1 MGGTNDTSS
10 NDISIRQQIVRDRI
24 NSKKDEIWSSIE
36 ELNKSII
43 SSLTENEKK
52 YLNDKNLYK
61 YYSIQLQDTWNQI
74 KKRREKEILDKL
86 NNVPNYDSIYSKEDL
101 ESKLNNYLSSEE
113 IPFLKQENIQNYI
126 NKIITDNKIHLKE
139 RKKDFRNRIE
149 KRIDDFYFS
158 KRELISSQ
166 EDFKRK
172 FENDLTTEEREFL
185 KESDI
190 KNEYERILNSF
201 WTILDNK
208 NREILNKKKDEFKNK
223 IKQKLNEFY
232 QINGKSFNSKE
243 EFQTNFENILTNEE
257 REFSKDSD
265 IGIIYN
271 LYWEKLEQM
280 KEEELRKRKEEFGKT
295 IEKRIDDF
303 YLDKK
308 ELINSKEDFKKK
320 FENHLST
327 EEKKFLEDQCIV
339 FDYNKFVNLLWSKLS
354 KMKDEKLTEKKNE
367 FREEI
372 EQKIG
377 EFYGFKKKLFN
388 SLEEFRINFE
398 NYLTTEQR
406 EFLKDNDINIIYK
419 RNLNTFWKDLDN
431 KNKEILNKKKDE
443 FKNKIEQKLYDF
455 YLIKGKSFNSK
466 NKEEFKTN
474 FESFL
479 TIEERE
485 FLKDSNISA
494 IYYRNFNSFW
504 EDLEKNEIELIKK
517 NFNDKIQNKIESIY
531 NSNSYTSKENFEKII
546 INSLSDKE
554 KKLLIEH
561 SDTFDKELY
570 NNFENILNEFWKNK
584 EENKK
589 KKLKDKITE
598 NIYTIYQLY
607 GKYIE
612 TKEKFNAKIESHLD
626 LNEEE
631 LRIMNTNEE
640 IKKYKEDKVNYY
652 WEEMLQIKK
661 EKAQIEEKY
670 KNEIK
675 EYNKYIKEL
684 NDKNKEIIDN
694 QKNQIANLLEE
705 LKKNKVQEQENI
717 KKIMEEQSKRE
728 NKLQE
733 DFLKQMEN
741 LENKI
746 KKESEERVKKQL
758 EEEKK
763 KLKEI
768 EDKKSKL
775 RNEFEKK
782 SKDFIIEKINYIGEE
797 LQKIENTFCYDEI
810 NNYLKSNIKNL
821 VTDILKFNRIGKFI
835 EKNLIFY
842 FETLKD
848 NNIPNIEHLNI
859 ILVGPSGAG
868 KSTLINE
875 ILKMDPPLETGFGR
889 PITMKSEECVSN
901 NVKYLRLIDSRGI
914 EKDQK
919 YGLDTV
925 FKDVEDIIRQKIKE
939 NNPDKYIHCIW
950 YCWQGTRLEESEI
963 NVLKELNKIYY
974 EKLPIIIVYTNATD
988 KDKIDNAKK
997 YIQDMHINNF
1007 EFIPVIAKETKL
1019 QNNSII
1025 KPFNLDELQEKSI
1038 KQTKSAINSSCFQGI
1053 IEDIKNKIKSRIN
1066 ELVNK
1071 VKVNINQEIKK
1082 IKEKMNEESDIES
1095 LYKDCVSII
1104 SNIFYKFVLLNEN
1117 IKSKDNDNPK
1127 IEIEG
1132 IGDFS
1137 MSEEGHNKIEIY
1149 ITHYFKKILEI
1160 YEINLKDFI
1169 QRFSDDIS
1177 KKIIEDQIN
1186 FNRKND
1192 NLLTIKM
1199 TIEEFKIIVE
1209 KNIQKKIS
1217 KKGKLIALR
1226 ISFESLIIQFI
1237 EKFGYNYSIIYD
1249 EAMKKEEYKDF
1260 QKMIKSYVSNSFN
1273 KLEKIIEQD
1282 KLEKINRQNNQNK
1295 EDAPT
1300 AEEVER
1306 RELNSVLDFV

>member
-1 MGGTNDTSS
+1 MGGTNDNSS
-10 NDISIRQQIVRDRI
+10 NDISRRQQIVRDRI

-36 ELNKSII
+36 ELNKSIT
-43 SSLTENEKK
+43 SSLTENERQ
-52 YLNDKNLYK
+52 YLKDENLYN
-61 YYSIQLQDTWNQI
+61 YYLTQLQNTWEQI
-74 KKRREKEILDKL
+74 KKRREKEICDKL

-101 ESKLNNYLSSEE
+101 ESKLSNYLSSEE
-113 IPFLKQENIQNYI
+113 IPFLKQENIQNYL
-126 NKIITDNKIHLKE
+126 NTIITDNKIHLKE
-139 RKKDFRNRIE
+139 RKEDFRNRIE
-149 KRIDDFYFS
+149 KRIDDFYFPR
-158 KRELISSQ
+158 RELIISQ

-172 FENDLTTEEREFL
+172 FESDLTTEEREFL

-190 KNEYERILNSF
+190 KNEYKRILNSF
-201 WTILDNK
+201 WTNLDNH
-208 NREILNKKKDEFKNK
+208 NREILNKKKDESKNK

-243 EFQTNFENILTNEE
+243 EFQTNFENILTTEE

-271 LYWEKLEQM
+271 SYWEKLEQM

-327 EEKKFLEDQCIV
+327 EEKKFLEDQCIE
-339 FDYNKFVNLLWSKLS
+339 FDYNKFVNLLWAKLS
-354 KMKDEKLTEKKNE
+354 KMKEEKLTKKKNE

-377 EFYGFKKKLFN
+377 EFYGFKKELFN
-388 SLEEFRINFE
+388 SLDEFRINFE
-398 NYLTTEQR
+398 NFLTTEQR
-406 EFLKDNDINIIYK
+406 EFLKDHDINIIYQ
-419 RNLNTFWKDLDN
+419 RNLNTFWTNLDN

-466 NKEEFKTN
+466 EEFKTN

-485 FLKDSNISA
+485 FLKDSNISTV
-494 IYYRNFNSFW
+494 YYRNFNSFW

-531 NSNSYTSKENFEKII
+531 NSNSYTSKENLAKII

-561 SDTFDKELY
+561 SDTFDKEFY

-584 EENKK
+584 EEKKK

-598 NIYTIYQLY
+598 NIYTIYKLY

-612 TKEKFNAKIESHLD
+612 TKEKFNEKIERHLD

-631 LRIMNTNEE
+631 QRIMNTNEE
-640 IKKYKEDKVNYY
+640 IKKFKEDKVSYY

-661 EKAQIEEKY
+661 EKEQIEEKY

-675 EYNKYIKEL
+675 EYNKYIEEL
-684 NDKNKEIIDN
+684 NDKNKEIIDS

-717 KKIMEEQSKRE
+717 KKFMEEQSKRE
-728 NKLQE
+728 KKLQE

-746 KKESEERVKKQL
+746 KKEKDEERAKQL

-775 RNEFEKK
+775 RNEFERK
-782 SKDFIIEKINYIGEE
+782 SKDFMIEKINYIGEE

-821 VTDILKFNRIGKFI
+821 VTDILQSIRIGNFI

-842 FETLKD
+842 FETLKG
-848 NNIPNIEHLNI
+848 NNTLNIEHLNI

-875 ILKMDPPLETGFGR
+875 ILKLDPPLETGFGK

-925 FKDVEDIIRQKIKE
+925 FKDVEDIIRQKIKD

-950 YCWQGTRLEESEI
+950 YCWKGNRLEESEI

-988 KDKIDNAKK
+988 KNAINEAKE
-997 YIQDMHINNF
+997 YIQHMHINNF
-1007 EFIPVIAKETKL
+1007 EFIPVLAKETEFL
-1019 QNNSII
+1019 NNSII

-1038 KQTKSAINSSCFQGI
+1038 KQAKSAINSSCFQGL
-1053 IEDIKNKIKSRIN
+1053 IEYIKNKIKSRIN

-1071 VKVNINQEIKK
+1071 IKVNINQEIKK
-1082 IKEKMNEESDIES
+1082 IKEGMNEESDIES

-1104 SNIFYKFVLLNEN
+1104 SNIFYKLILLNEN

-1137 MSEEGHNKIEIY
+1137 MAEEGHYQIEIY
-1149 ITHYFKKILEI
+1149 VTHYFKKILEI
-1160 YEINLKDFI
+1160 YEIKLKDFI
-1169 QRFSDDIS
+1169 QKYSDYIS

-1209 KNIQKKIS
+1209 NNIQKKIS

-1237 EKFGYNYSIIYD
+1237 EKFGYYYSIIYD
-1249 EAMKKEEYKDF
+1249 EAMKKENYKNF
-1260 QKMIKSYVSNSFN
+1260 QEKLKSYASNSFN
-1273 KLEKIIEQD
+1273 KLEKIIEKD
-1282 KLEKINRQNNQNK
+1282 KLEKINKQNNQNK
-1295 EDAPT
+1295 EEAST
-1300 AEEVER
+1300 VEKEDR
-1306 RELNSVLDFV
+1306 KKANSILDIA

>member
-1 MGGTNDTSS
+1 MGGTNDTSL
-10 NDISIRQQIVRDRI
+10 NDISRRQQIVRDRI

-36 ELNKSII
+36 ELNQSIR
-43 SSLTENEKK
+43 SSLTENEKE
-52 YLNDKNLYK
+52 YLNDNNLNN
-61 YYSIQLQDTWNQI
+61 YYSIQLQETWNQI
-74 KKRREKEILDKL
+74 MKRREKEICDKL
-86 NNVPNYDSIYSKEDL
+86 INVPNYNSIYSKEDL
-101 ESKLNNYLSSEE
+101 ESKLSKYLSSEE
-113 IPFLKQENIQNYI
+113 IPFLRQENIQNYLR
-126 NKIITDNKIHLKE
+126 NIIKDNKIHLEE
-139 RKKDFRNRIE
+139 RKKNFRNTIE
-149 KRIDDFYFS
+149 KRIYDFYFPR
-158 KRELISSQ
+158 REFISSQ
-166 EDFKRK
+166 EDFKKK
-172 FENDLTTEEREFL
+172 FVSDLTTEEREFL
-185 KESDI
+185 EGSDI
-190 KNEYERILNSF
+190 KNEYDRILNSF
-201 WTILDNK
+201 WTNLDNQNK
-208 NREILNKKKDEFKNK
+208 EILNKKKDESKNK
-223 IKQKLNEFY
+223 IKQKLSEFY
-232 QINGKSFNSKE
+232 LINGNSFNSKD
-243 EFQTNFENILTNEE
+243 EFQTNFYNILTNEE
-257 REFSKDSD
+257 REFLNDSD
-265 IGIIYN
+265 IISIYN
-271 LYWEKLEQM
+271 LYLEKLEKK
-280 KEEELRKRKEEFGKT
+280 KEEELRKRKEEFRNT

-303 YLDKK
+303 YLDKR

-327 EEKKFLEDQCIV
+327 EEKKFLEDQYIK
-339 FDYNKFVNLLWSKLS
+339 FNYNMFVDLLWAKLS
-354 KMKDEKLTEKKNE
+354 EMEEEKLRKKKDE

-372 EQKIG
+372 EQKLG
-377 EFYGFKKKLFN
+377 EFYGFKKELFKTQ
-388 SLEEFRINFE
+388 EEFRINFE
-398 NYLTTEQR
+398 KYLTTEQIG
-406 EFLKDNDINIIYK
+406 FLEDQDIKKIYK
-419 RNLNTFWKDLDN
+419 NKLISFWTDLDN

-466 NKEEFKTN
+466 EEFKTN
-474 FESFL
+474 FESYL

-485 FLKDSNISA
+485 FLQDSNVNA
-494 IYYRNFNSFW
+494 IYCRSVNLFW
-504 EDLEKNEIELIKK
+504 EDLEKNEIKLIKK

-531 NSNSYTSKENFEKII
+531 NSNSYTSKENLEEII

-554 KKLLIEH
+554 KKLLIEN
-561 SDTFDKELY
+561 SDSFDKEFY
-570 NNFENILNEFWKNK
+570 TNFENILNEFWKNK

-598 NIYTIYQLY
+598 NIYTIYKLY

-612 TKEKFNAKIESHLD
+612 TKEKFNEKIERYLD

-631 LRIMNTNEE
+631 QRIMNTNEE
-640 IKKYKEDKVNYY
+640 IKKFKEDKVNYY
-652 WEEMLQIKK
+652 WEEILQIKK
-661 EKAQIEEKY
+661 EKEQIEEKY
-670 KNEIK
+670 RNEIK

-684 NDKNKEIIDN
+684 NDKNKEIIDS

-705 LKKNKVQEQENI
+705 LKKNKVQEEEKI
-717 KKIMEEQSKRE
+717 KNLLEEQSKRQ
-728 NKLQE
+728 NE
-733 DFLKQMEN
+733 DFLKKMEN

-746 KKESEERVKKQL
+746 RKEKDEERAKQL

-782 SKDFIIEKINYIGEE
+782 SKDFMIEKINYIGEE
-797 LQKIENTFCYDEI
+797 LQKIEKTFCYEEI
-810 NNYLKSNIKNL
+810 NNYLKSNITTL
-821 VTDILKFNRIGKFI
+821 VIDILSLNRIGKFI

-848 NNIPNIEHLNI
+848 NTPNIEHLNI

-875 ILKMDPPLETGFGR
+875 ILKMDPPIETGFGR
-889 PITMKSEECVSN
+889 PITMKSEEYVSN
-901 NVKYLRLIDSRGI
+901 NIKYLRLIDSRGI
-914 EKDQK
+914 EKDPK

-925 FKDVEDIIRQKIKE
+925 YKDVQDIIGQKIKE

-950 YCWQGTRLEESEI
+950 YCWKGTRLEESEI
-963 NVLKELNKIYY
+963 NVLKELNKAYY
-974 EKLPIIIVYTNATD
+974 EKLPIIIVYTYAIEEE
-988 KDKIDNAKK
+988 KIKEAEK

-1007 EFIPVIAKETKL
+1007 EFIPVLAKETEIQK
-1019 QNNSII
+1019 NKI

-1038 KQTKSAINSSCFQGI
+1038 KLAKSAVNSSCFQGL

-1071 VKVNINQEIKK
+1071 IKININQEITKN
-1082 IKEKMNEESDIES
+1082 KEEINEESDIES
-1095 LYKDCVSII
+1095 LYKICVSII
-1104 SNIFYKFVLLNEN
+1104 SNIFYKFILLNEN

-1132 IGDFS
+1132 VCDFS
-1137 MSEEGHNKIEIY
+1137 MSEKGHNKIKIY
-1149 ITHYFKKILEI
+1149 VTNYFKKILEI
-1160 YEINLKDFI
+1160 YEIKLKDFI

-1199 TIEEFKIIVE
+1199 TIEELKIIVE
-1209 KNIQKKIS
+1209 DNIQKKIS

-1237 EKFGYNYSIIYD
+1237 EKFGFNYSIIYD
-1249 EAMKKEEYKDF
+1249 EAMKKKEYKDF
-1260 QKMIKSYVSNSFN
+1260 QEKLKSYASNSFD
-1273 KLEKIIEQD
+1273 KLEKIIEKD
-1282 KLEKINRQNNQNK
+1282 NQNR

-1300 AEEVER
+1300 AEEEAR
-1306 RELNSVLDFV
+1306 ANANSILNID